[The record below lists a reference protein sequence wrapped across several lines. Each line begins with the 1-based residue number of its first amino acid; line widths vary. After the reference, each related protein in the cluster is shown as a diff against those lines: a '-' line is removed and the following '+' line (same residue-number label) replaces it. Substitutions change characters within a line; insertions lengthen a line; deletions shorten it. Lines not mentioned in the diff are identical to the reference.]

1 MPSSKIRTKKNIFLL
16 ITVLV
21 VILACILV
29 LLIVNK
35 DTGPAPQPKTCLD
48 INGQCVELER
58 LETSQEHLKGLSGR
72 DYLPAGTGMLFAYS
86 ASATE
91 CMWMKDMRFS
101 IDIVWLDESKF
112 INKIEQNVSPE
123 TYPKNFCQDDTM
135 YVIELNAGDV
145 EQLGLQVGQKL
156 SF

>member
-1 MPSSKIRTKKNIFLL
+1 MLNRISSKKLVGLIVVALVLVGLFLL
-16 ITVLV
+16 FSTYNPETPRQ
-21 VILACILV
+21 
-29 LLIVNK
+29 NK
-35 DTGPAPQPKTCLD
+35 VTTCLD

-58 LETSQEHLKGLSGR
+58 LETSQEHLKGLSDR
-72 DYLPAGTGMLFAYS
+72 DHLPAGTGMLFAYS

-101 IDIVWLDESKF
+101 IDIVWLSESKF

-135 YVIELNAGDV
+135 YVIELNAGDA